1 MHLTIIETGEVPEAL
16 RPSFGTYPDMFAA
29 MMARHGQHSFE
40 TVAVHKAE
48 ALPDPEKLD
57 AVMIT
62 GSPAGVYEDHAWLDP
77 LFGFIR
83 AAYAAETP
91 MAGICFGHQ
100 AMARALG
107 GVVEKSDRGWGMG
120 RHSYRVAADAFAELP
135 ETIAI
140 ACSHQDQVLVPPPGA
155 KVFLSSD
162 FAPYA
167 GLVYDNGAAL
177 SVQPHPEFSDDYAMA
192 LAELRRGRAPDVVVE
207 AALNSFSTPSDS
219 VALSAAITRFLTAA
233 AQGRSSRARSA

>member
-1 MHLTIIETGEVPEAL
+1 MNLTIIETGEVPEAL
-16 RPSFGTYPDMFAA
+16 RPGFGTYPDMFAA
-29 MMARHGQHSFE
+29 MMARHGQYGFE
-40 TVAVHKAE
+40 TVAVHRSE
-48 ALPDPEKLD
+48 PLPDPAGLD
-57 AVMIT
+57 AVLIT
-62 GSPAGVYEDHAWLDP
+62 GSPAGVYEDHAWLEP

-83 AAYAAETP
+83 ATYRADAP

-107 GVVEKSDRGWGMG
+107 GVVEKSDKGWGMG
-120 RHSYRVAADAFAELP
+120 RHSYRVADDVFAELP
-135 ETIAI
+135 GTIAV

-167 GLVYDNGAAL
+167 GLIYDNGAAI

-192 LAELRRGRAPDVVVE
+192 LAELRRGRAPDAVVD

-219 VALSAAITRFLTAA
+219 VALSAAITRFLEDAA
-233 AQGRSSRARSA
+233 RRRSSPA